1 MPTKYEKNKWL
12 RRKVK
17 EKLTFAAIQ
26 SDINLAVLSNDF
38 KLISHAFLW
47 SVYENGFQMQYQ
59 IALRRVKIE
68 LN

>member
-1 MPTKYEKNKWL
+1 MPTQYEKKVTAQKSK
-12 RRKVK
+12 RK
-17 EKLTFAAIQ
+17 THIAAIQ

-47 SVYENGFQMQYQ
+47 SVYENEFQMQYQ